1 MRFLKV
7 LRALLKVGQRELASK
22 AGMSVRQLV
31 RIEAGEAFPS
41 RGMLLNIDRAI
52 AQILVERARG

>member
-1 MRFLKV
+1 M